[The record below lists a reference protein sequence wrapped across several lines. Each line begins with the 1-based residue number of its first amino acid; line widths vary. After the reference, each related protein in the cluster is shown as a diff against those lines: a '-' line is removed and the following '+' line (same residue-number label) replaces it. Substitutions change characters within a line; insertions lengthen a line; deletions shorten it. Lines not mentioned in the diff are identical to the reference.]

1 MDDEVLFR
9 VFGDVG
15 DFAIFY
21 RWSRLFALAR
31 DDAHGPSSGVMGVSP
46 VVDQVS
52 AVRSLSDR

>member
-21 RWSRLFALAR
+21 CRSRLLPLAR
-31 DDAHGPSSGVMGVSP
+31 GFAHGPSSGVTGVSP
-46 VVDQVS
+46 VVDLVLCPG
-52 AVRSLSDR
+52 RLPDR